1 MPLDSISLRKLAFHE
16 PVIRAATAKAKP
28 GSLEAPRK
36 SSRPTHVRMRRGD
49 TVGGIARQFGVSERE
64 VRRINA
70 LPRNYRLRPGQI
82 LRLPAS

>member
-1 MPLDSISLRKLAFHE
+1 
-16 PVIRAATAKAKP
+16 
-28 GSLEAPRK
+28 
-36 SSRPTHVRMRRGD
+36 MRRGD